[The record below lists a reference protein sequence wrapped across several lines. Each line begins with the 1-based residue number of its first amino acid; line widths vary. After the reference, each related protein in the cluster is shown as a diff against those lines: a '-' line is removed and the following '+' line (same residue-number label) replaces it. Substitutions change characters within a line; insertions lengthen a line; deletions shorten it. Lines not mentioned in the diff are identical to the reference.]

1 MAIVGSREV
10 TDDDLAFASD
20 LGDGAAAQATCV
32 VSGGASGADQ
42 AAMLGALRVEGC
54 AVGVLADRLLRAA
67 TSTTF
72 RPFIMSEK
80 LALIS
85 PFNPEAGFDVGNAM
99 ARNKYIYCMADAAV
113 VVASLR
119 GKGGTWHGAL
129 ENLKHTWVPLWIR
142 PTADATSGAAALV
155 DKGARWLPDGEV
167 EFAALA
173 DRTDA
178 PVQPELF

>member
-1 MAIVGSREV
+1 MTEDEL
-10 TDDDLAFASD
+10 TFASN
-20 LGDGAAAQATCV
+20 LGTLAAAQETCV
-32 VSGGASGADQ
+32 VSGGASGVDE
-42 AAMLGALRVEGC
+42 AAMLGALRAQGW

-72 RPFIMSEK
+72 RPFIMADT
-80 LALIS
+80 LTLIS

-129 ENLKHTWVPLWIR
+129 ENLKHTWVPLWIK
-142 PTADATSGAAALV
+142 PTA
-155 DKGARWLPDGEV
+155 
-167 EFAALA
+167 
-173 DRTDA
+173 A
-178 PVQPELF
+178 PTPVPRPW